1 MHNILFIKD
10 KTFKQF
16 RDTKYYCD
24 EDGNIYSDFSH
35 KILKPLIRNKKTN
48 KQYYYID
55 INFGEGQ
62 KHVPIHRIVYET
74 WIGEIPNDKQVNHK
88 DDNSLNNNI
97 NNLYLGNQLENIQD
111 CIENKHRVGNTWVLT
126 VFDSQKQETIT
137 FCPAQKFIE
146 YSGHSC
152 ANGSVSRMFT
162 RNWFKKRYKIISFYL
177 CKNTNVKK
185 GVTTIPDECKEV
197 G

>member
-1 MHNILFIKD
+1 MSNIIFIKD

-24 EDGNIYSDFSH
+24 ENGNIYSDFSH
-35 KILKPLIRNKKTN
+35 KILKPLIRGKNTT

-55 INFGEGQ
+55 INFGKGQ
-62 KHVPIHRIVYET
+62 KHVPVHRIVYET
-74 WIGEIPNDKQVNHK
+74 WIGDIPKNKQVNHK

-97 NNLYLGNQLENIQD
+97 NNLYLGNQAENIQD
-111 CIENKHRVGNTWVLT
+111 CIDNKHRMGNTWILT
-126 VFDSQKQETIT
+126 VFDKEKHQTIT
-137 FCPAQKFIE
+137 FCPAKDFIK
-146 YSGHSC
+146 YSGHTC
-152 ANGSVSRMFT
+152 LNGSVSRMFT
-162 RNWFKKRYKIISFYL
+162 RNWFKKRYEIISFYL
-177 CKNTNVKK
+177 CKNINIKK